1 MQRALAQRPVD
12 ADAESGDLRLEWP
25 SPLHEIEHH
34 IKTAPLQ
41 RRQDP
46 RDVALGA
53 PDIEPRGHNRDT
65 QRSAVQMDDP
75 GFGVASHPIGG
86 RKQRHCLAD
95 AAMDVAG
102 KGKAAG
108 AEAVA

>member
-1 MQRALAQRPVD
+1 MQRAPVQRSGD
-12 ADAESGDLRLEWP
+12 ADAESGDLRLERP
-25 SPLHEIEHH
+25 SPLHEIERH
-34 IKTAPLQ
+34 IKAAPLQ
-41 RRQDP
+41 SRQNP
-46 RDVALGA
+46 HDVALGA

-86 RKQRHCLAD
+86 RKQRHRLAD

-102 KGKAAG
+102 KGKAAA